1 MMGIHWYV
9 VNKTANHVSYL
20 EINPDDAIK
29 TTRWLCFYTQKLTV
43 LFLCLFQWQFTLYQ
57 LYSSPKD
64 VLLNCIA
71 KCHSDH

>member
-1 MMGIHWYV
+1 MMDFDENLHLKMMGIHWYV

-43 LFLCLFQWQFTLYQ
+43 LF
-57 LYSSPKD
+57 
-64 VLLNCIA
+64 
-71 KCHSDH
+71 